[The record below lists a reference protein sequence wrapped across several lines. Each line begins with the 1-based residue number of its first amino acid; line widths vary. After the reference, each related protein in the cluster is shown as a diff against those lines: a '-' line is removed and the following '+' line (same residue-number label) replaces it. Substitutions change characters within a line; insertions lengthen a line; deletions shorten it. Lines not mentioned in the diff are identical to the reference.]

1 MLAVSFLA
9 SFLLWTLN
17 VTRQICIIQAIACRK
32 IVVEQKN
39 PQAMNKKIT
48 YQLFQKYFFAY
59 NYLFTTLFLFY
70 E

>member
-1 MLAVSFLA
+1 
-9 SFLLWTLN
+9 